1 VDGLDVNT
9 AGYFSMESNI
19 AAGKLLGGTY
29 TFESRDGVEI
39 TALAISALV
48 DGDDLCGYITYVID

>member
-1 VDGLDVNT
+1 MEGNT
-9 AGYFSMESNI
+9 
-19 AAGKLLGGTY
+19 AAGKLKGGTY

-39 TALAISALV
+39 TALAIAALA

>member
-1 VDGLDVNT
+1 MEGNT
-9 AGYFSMESNI
+9 
-19 AAGKLLGGTY
+19 AAGKLKGGTY